1 MAASLLKIAAGR
13 WASYKYC
20 SVYYCRVS
28 GTEFFTIENDQG
40 SVVLRITSP
49 DFTNRLSRARV
60 LALTEAVEQIS
71 AESNCRAL
79 ILTGNSKFFSAGA
92 DLNEISQ
99 LTGPDAYEFALMGQ
113 QLMNA
118 VDRYP
123 APVIAAINGYCMGGG
138 LDLALACDYRI
149 CAPNAIFGHRGA
161 ALGIMTGWGGT
172 QRLPRLIG
180 KSRALQMF
188 LAAEKIHAEQAM
200 RIGLVEAVV
209 PDPLHTAIEW
219 VNGKLLHSPAKP

>member
-1 MAASLLKIAAGR
+1 VPEAE
-13 WASYKYC
+13 Y
-20 SVYYCRVS
+20 
-28 GTEFFTIENDQG
+28 FTIDYHQG

-49 DFTNRLSRARV
+49 DFTNRLSRGRV
-60 LALTEAVEQIS
+60 LALAEAVEKLS
-71 AESNCRAL
+71 RERDCRPL

-99 LTGPDAYEFALMGQ
+99 LNGPEAYESALMGQ
-113 QLMNA
+113 RLMNV
-118 VDRYP
+118 VDCYP

-188 LAAEKIHAEQAM
+188 LAAEKIHADKALE
-200 RIGLVEAVV
+200 IGLVNAVSE
-209 PDPLHTAIEW
+209 DPLRTALDW
-219 VNGKLLHSPAKP
+219 MNSRKPCRQFAEE